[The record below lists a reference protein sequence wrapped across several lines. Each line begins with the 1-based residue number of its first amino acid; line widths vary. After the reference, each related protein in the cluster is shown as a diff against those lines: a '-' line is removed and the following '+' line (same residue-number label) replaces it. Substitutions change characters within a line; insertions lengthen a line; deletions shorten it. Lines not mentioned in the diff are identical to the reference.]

1 MASEKRLI
9 DAIAY
14 CKVLREE
21 MDYLLEL
28 DKTKGY
34 QTLKERMGLEVA
46 IADLGDMPTVD
57 AKPVAHG
64 RWVKKQFADDCTTA
78 YRCSDCHTTWD
89 ANTNYCPNCG
99 AKMDGEE
106 KDSNLLFADMEENI
120 DA

>member
-1 MASEKRLI
+1 MATEERLI

-57 AKPVAHG
+57 AVKVVHG
-64 RWVKKQFADDCTTA
+64 WWKYGTRAAVCSECQFERNLDDNFGSA
-78 YRCSDCHTTWD
+78 I
-89 ANTNYCPNCG
+89 ACPNCG
-99 AKMDGEE
+99 AKMDG
-106 KDSNLLFADMEENI
+106 DGNG
-120 DA
+120 